1 MPTVLVNGCDL
12 YYEASGSGPAIAFI
26 HGGYG
31 GAASSVLPREESWV
45 GAFTDAYTVV
55 NYDRRSAGRSGYP
68 AVEHTLDLFAADLR
82 LLLQCLGIQR
92 AIIIGSSAGG
102 PIALTYALTYP
113 QSVTGLV
120 LGNTS
125 ARLWRHE
132 TRERFADAVRH
143 RAQFLKE
150 QGAEA
155 TYNLIQAENARPN
168 APVLA
173 PNGSGP
179 RPPERREALVAR
191 EREVQR
197 LVAELPRGERA
208 RYAVGELRNQAAYLD
223 SDLRP
228 KLKEIRAPTLVVHG
242 DQDLQVPHPLGVE
255 LAEGI
260 PGATLVTVPGAGHG
274 VMQWRPAVEAIRAFC
289 DQVVVARAR
298 R

>member
-1 MPTVLVNGCDL
+1 MPTVTVNGCEL
-12 YYEASGSGPAIAFI
+12 YYEASGGGPAIAFI

-68 AVEHTLDLFAADLR
+68 AGEHTLDLLAADLR
-82 LLLQCLGIQR
+82 LLLQHLGIQR

-102 PIALTYALTYP
+102 PIALTYVLTYA
-113 QSVTGLV
+113 QSVIGLV
-120 LGNTS
+120 LPNTS

-132 TRERFADAVRH
+132 TRERFADSVRH

-150 QGAEA
+150 HGAEA
-155 TYNLIQAENARPN
+155 TYSLIQAENARPN

-179 RPPERREALVAR
+179 RPSERREALEAR

-197 LVAELPRGERA
+197 LVAALPRADRI
-208 RYAVGELRNQAAYLD
+208 RYAIGELRNQAAYVD
-223 SDLRP
+223 SDLQP
-228 KLKEIRAPTLVVHG
+228 KLKEIRVPTLVVHG
-242 DQDLQVPHPLGVE
+242 NQDLQVPLELGVE

-260 PGATLVTVPGAGHG
+260 PGAKVVTVPGAGHG
-274 VMQWRPAVEAIRAFC
+274 VMQWKPAVEAIRAFC
-289 DQVVVARAR
+289 DQVVVARASR
-298 R
+298 